1 MKTHV
6 NMVGAFEGF
15 VGTCSGFG
23 GKYNPG
29 QQNLQVKSLTQ
40 KLQEARQAMERV
52 RATRSQLDQLINQRA
67 EAFGQLSGLAT
78 RIINRLGAVQ
88 ASPRTI
94 EDARS
99 LVRQIWGV
107 PVRSRVPVESEA
119 AEAKRTRSVLQT
131 IYMSRVDHLAKLV
144 QLLRDEPRYQVDDP
158 ALTTDALKALV
169 ATLQQRNTRVMQA
182 TVAWRQAVQTRNL
195 VFYSGTD
202 SMVDMTRLVK
212 MYVKAIFGA
221 RSPEY
226 ASLTGYAFTKPKS

>member
-1 MKTHV
+1 
-6 NMVGAFEGF
+6 MVGAFEGF

-40 KLQEARQAMERV
+40 KLQEARQAIERV
-52 RATRSQLDQLINQRA
+52 RVARSLLDQLTNQRA
-67 EAFGQLSGLAT
+67 DAYAQLSRLAT
-78 RIINRLGAVQ
+78 RVINRLGAVQ
-88 ASPRTI
+88 ASPRTM

-107 PVRSRVPVESEA
+107 RLRERVPVESEA

-131 IYMSRVDHLAKLV
+131 SFASQADHLAKLV

-158 ALTTDALKALV
+158 ALTTDALRAMV
-169 ATLQQRNTRVMQA
+169 VTLQQLNTRVMQA
-182 TVAWRQAVQTRNL
+182 TVAWRTAVQARNVVL
-195 VFYSGTD
+195 YTGTD
-202 SMVDMTRLVK
+202 SMVDMARLVK

-221 RSPEY
+221 RSEEY
-226 ASLTGYAFTKPKS
+226 AALAGYAFAKPPIR